1 MHTYVLALRLA
12 SRRSGPQAV
21 ALNAINWRNGA
32 GRTALMLAS
41 STGNLTAMAT
51 LLEHRAG
58 AHIRALSR
66 VTIVGPETL
75 LLDPSPLPPTL
86 VMFCTRAR
94 GWEQGRF

>member
-12 SRRSGPQAV
+12 SRRSGPQA
-21 ALNAINWRNGA
+21 AKINAIDWRNKA

-41 STGNLTAMAT
+41 STGNLASMAS
-51 LLEHRAG
+51 LLRHHAG
-58 AHIRALSR
+58 AHIRALPR
-66 VTIVGPETL
+66 GTIVGPETL